1 MSNVISAVFAYAK
14 VTEAAPKYQSTEK
27 EYSIDLIVDKATAK
41 AFGKQFPKQKG
52 KTVDN
57 EDFETIYKIPV
68 PFPDQDEQ
76 YVLKLKKKEKT
87 AKGEFLPKPGIFV
100 KVDGKAV
107 PLKEGVLIANGSK
120 GKVSYSVRENDYGI
134 FAGLKDI
141 LVEELIEY
149 KQAGKAGEDFGLEI
163 DYSGGDFADTDNDSK
178 VEVPVKAVEKAS
190 KTSKKTVPPLDEDDS
205 SDSPF

>member
-14 VTEAAPKYQSTEK
+14 VAEAAPKYQSTEK

-57 EDFETIYKIPV
+57 DDFEGVYKIPV

-87 AKGEFLPKPGIFV
+87 AKGELLPKPGIFI
-100 KVDGKAV
+100 KKDGKAV
-107 PLKEGVLIANGSK
+107 PLEGVLIANGSK
-120 GKVSYSVRENDYGI
+120 GKVSFSVRENDYGI
-134 FAGLKDI
+134 FAGLKDV

-149 KQAGKAGEDFGLEI
+149 KKAGQAGEDFGLEV
-163 DYSGGDFADTDNDSK
+163 DYGGGDFANTDDGSK
-178 VEVPVKAVEKAS
+178 VEVPTKAVEKAT
-190 KTSKKTVPPLDEDDS
+190 KPKKAERVVPSLDDDFE
-205 SDSPF
+205 DSPF